1 MKKGRRGIKE
11 KENKRRLRGE
21 EFLQEGS
28 VLEVREQT
36 GIKQA
41 QRHQDPSSRP
51 QQSLSPRT
59 P

>member
-28 VLEVREQT
+28 FLEVREQK
-36 GIKQA
+36 GRKQA

>member
-11 KENKRRLRGE
+11 KENKRRVRGE

-28 VLEVREQT
+28 FLEVREQKGREQT
-36 GIKQA
+36 